1 MIKKH
6 LKTLILTTVITLLP
20 ILAGLILWNRLPE
33 RMPFHWNAAG
43 EVDGWAGRP
52 VAVFVGPV
60 LMAAIEWIC
69 VLVTGADP
77 KQKDQSGKVMGL
89 VLWLIPVL
97 SILVSFMMYSAAM
110 GMEIRVENIFDIM
123 PGTFRSPASSA
134 YAFNFAFSSLNSF
147 FSLQY
152 QY

>member
-110 GMEIRVENIFDIM
+110 GMEIRVEKIM
-123 PGTFRSPASSA
+123 PVFLGLLFVVIGNYLRQVQATDVLDKFQKWESA
-134 YAFNFAFSSLNSF
+134 
-147 FSLQY
+147 Q
-152 QY
+152 